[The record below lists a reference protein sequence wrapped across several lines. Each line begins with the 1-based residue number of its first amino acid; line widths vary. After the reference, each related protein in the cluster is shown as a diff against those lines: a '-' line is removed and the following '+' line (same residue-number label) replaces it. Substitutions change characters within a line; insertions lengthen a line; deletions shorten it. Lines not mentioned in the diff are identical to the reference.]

1 MAKIKFGMFMTDARG
16 KVGGQVF
23 SKNRGG
29 AYVRTKVT
37 PANGQTARQSFVR
50 QLLGAISQS
59 WSGLTQSAR
68 DSFDGAVAQ
77 WSKTDIFGDIRN
89 PTGKNLFTRLNI
101 NLVNSGQAEIL
112 LAPEK
117 VEMPFLTAKSVA
129 YDGIKMLVTDIV
141 DTVGAVLVV
150 SATAPQSA
158 GTNFFRGK
166 YRQIGFYPGA
176 NAGDADL
183 FNNYVAKFGAPAVD
197 ANVSFELKWVLATG
211 QTSTPLFVKMIE
223 A

>member
-37 PANGQTARQSFVR
+37 PANGQTARQSYVR

-68 DSFDGAVAQ
+68 DSFDEAVAQ

-101 NLVNSGQAEIL
+101 NLANSGQATIL

-117 VEMPFLTAKSVA
+117 IEMPFLTARAVLNSG
-129 YDGIKMLVTDIV
+129 DDMLIQSIINTP
-141 DTVGAVLVV
+141 GAILVV

-166 YRQIGFYPGA
+166 YRQIGYYDGA
-176 NAGDADL
+176 TIDNADL
-183 FNNYVAKFGAPAVD
+183 LPDYVAKFGTPTVD
-197 ANVSFELKWVLATG
+197 ANVSFELKWVLPTG

>member
-16 KVGGQVF
+16 KVGGHVF

-89 PTGKNLFTRLNI
+89 PTGKSLFTRLNI
-101 NLVNSGQAEIL
+101 NLANSGQAEIL
-112 LAPEK
+112 LAPDK
-117 VEMPFLTAKSVA
+117 VEMPFLTATTV
-129 YDGIKMLVTDIV
+129 DFGGPDMLIGSIV
-141 DTVGAVLVV
+141 NTPNAVLVV

-176 NAGDADL
+176 TVETADL
-183 FNNYVAKFGAPAVD
+183 LPAYVSKFGTPALD
-197 ANVSFELKWVLATG
+197 ANVSFELKWVLPTG
-211 QTSTPLFVKMIE
+211 QTSTPLYVKMLE
-223 A
+223 V